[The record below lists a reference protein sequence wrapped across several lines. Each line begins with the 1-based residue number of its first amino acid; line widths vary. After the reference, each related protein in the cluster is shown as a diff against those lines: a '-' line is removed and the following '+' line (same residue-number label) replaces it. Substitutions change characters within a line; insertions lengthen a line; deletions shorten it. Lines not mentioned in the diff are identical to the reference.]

1 MHCFFIYSTT
11 QETFVVK
18 ELIIYEFQIFLHEG
32 CLKGGVHDSKP
43 VRDLVKMEGVI
54 FLEGGLGYVCLL
66 WIGGADMD
74 GGGSKGY
81 DIFLKYTQK
90 TSD

>member
-1 MHCFFIYSTT
+1 M
-11 QETFVVK
+11 
-18 ELIIYEFQIFLHEG
+18 IIYEFQKFLHES
-32 CLKGGVHDSKP
+32 CFKGGVHDSKL
-43 VRDLVKMEGVI
+43 VRDWVKMEAMI
-54 FLEGGLGYVCLL
+54 FLEGGLDYFCLL

-81 DIFLKYTQK
+81 GIFLKYTQK

>member
-1 MHCFFIYSTT
+1 
-11 QETFVVK
+11 
-18 ELIIYEFQIFLHEG
+18 
-32 CLKGGVHDSKP
+32 
-43 VRDLVKMEGVI
+43 MEGVI